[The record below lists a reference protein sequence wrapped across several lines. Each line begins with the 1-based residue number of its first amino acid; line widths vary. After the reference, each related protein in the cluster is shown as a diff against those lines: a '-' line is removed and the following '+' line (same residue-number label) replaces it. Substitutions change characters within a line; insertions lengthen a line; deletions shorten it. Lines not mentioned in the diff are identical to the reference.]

1 MEIDIK
7 KPAFDIK
14 IRCNDE
20 MLKQMQKHYGENLE
34 NLSTDNLIN
43 FLDKSTKT
51 GQTSLRYFDV
61 RDEQYLTQIHKFY
74 NGNDWNGEISKF
86 DVKEFI
92 NNTPILTP
100 NEKQNEIENMQDYRL
115 RNKIMQLEEQ
125 ANILKENYEKQIK
138 ELTKTFEKDFTEIS
152 KTIQKLKDIAWDRTS
167 KRESSSMYKVL
178 NNEKEYTEVKSNI
191 GNVKVDKE
199 FMEKEIKKHLDNP
212 AKRGMVTTEEMLS
225 FPKVAK
231 NVEPEFSKKHQGN
244 VWSIEANDGSKI
256 AYGERTWDNESHLL
270 TAHSKTEKNERISEQ
285 KRTDGVS
292 STEQFNDRNCNNF
305 APTDEI
311 IPKETKQSNA
321 ITQDEMEAIKKE
333 VNLVGSKVLNSK
345 ENNKNIDRKLD
356 L

>member
-1 MEIDIK
+1 MEIDIN

-20 MLKQMQKHYGENLE
+20 MLRQMQKHYGENLE

-43 FLDKSTKT
+43 FLDKSTKI

-100 NEKQNEIENMQDYRL
+100 NEKQNEIDNMQDYKL
-115 RNKIMQLEEQ
+115 RNKILQLEEQ
-125 ANILKENYEKQIK
+125 ANTLKENYENKIK
-138 ELTKTFEKDFTEIS
+138 ELTKTFEKDFTEIT
-152 KTIQKLKDIAWDRTS
+152 KTIQKLKDIAWDRAS

-178 NNEKEYTEVKSNI
+178 QGEKEYTEIQSNV
-191 GNVKVDKE
+191 GKVKVDND
-199 FMEKEIKKHLDNP
+199 FMQKEIKKHLDDP
-212 AKRGMVTTEEMLS
+212 TKRGMVTTEEMLS

-231 NVEPEFSKKHQGN
+231 NVEPNFNPQQQGYDWQ
-244 VWSIEANDGSKI
+244 VQANDGNTLI
-256 AYGERTWDNESHLL
+256 YGERDYGEGSKLL
-270 TAHSKTEKNERISEQ
+270 TAHSKTDRNERTEAIKGGQGHLRRQINDLDFHDTASDNKIISQ
-285 KRTDGVS
+285 
-292 STEQFNDRNCNNF
+292 Q
-305 APTDEI
+305 P
-311 IPKETKQSNA
+311 KQSNA
-321 ITQDEMEAIKKE
+321 ITQDEMDAIKKE

>member
-20 MLKQMQKHYGENLE
+20 MLRQMQKHYGENLE

-100 NEKQNEIENMQDYRL
+100 NEKQNEIDNMQDYKL
-115 RNKIMQLEEQ
+115 RNKIMQLEKQ
-125 ANILKENYEKQIK
+125 ANTLKENYENQIK

-178 NNEKEYTEVKSNI
+178 QGEKDYTEVQSNI
-191 GNVKVDKE
+191 GNVKVDKD
-199 FMEKEIKKHLDNP
+199 FMEKEINKHLDDP

-231 NVEPEFSKKHQGN
+231 NVEPKIDERNKKQTWR
-244 VWSIEANDGSKI
+244 VEANDGSVLR
-256 AYGERTWDNESHLL
+256 YG
-270 TAHSKTEKNERISEQ
+270 SKEFNNNKNLVTTYSETEYNERQDRGEQ
-285 KRTDGVS
+285 GQLRQ
-292 STEQFNDRNCNNF
+292 EFNDRDF
-305 APTDEI
+305 LRPADSKI
-311 IPKETKQSNA
+311 IPKETKQSNT
-321 ITQDEMEAIKKE
+321 ITQDEMDAIKKE